1 MSEKKSTGYHTVY
14 EALGHSYR
22 TLLEKNALP
31 GRKDNNVTFNLSRR
45 AGIINL
51 YPELAEP
58 NRVFWRCDPRSP
70 EQLQQQ
76 LQLPVKKTGFRWFGG
91 GLENGV
97 DRQSII
103 GLSKTIPGALFYPSY
118 PNKGQA
124 KVYLYAV
131 ELTGGYCD
139 LDRMQRQ
146 VHRLINPDDN
156 GVIDSYYPYDP
167 RGKGEHGWCSP
178 RQLYGDVATDKLPWH
193 DVVGCWQIERK
204 LLLTREINIRAGVRI
219 TSRQATGQQV
229 LAYHSKQAQQQFELW
244 FKQQLDS
251 HYYSAAG
258 IIKLKGKAPENAKEA
273 EAYYYQRHCG
283 SCPAHYSPEHALS
296 NKQKGLLK
304 RWAGSANKG
313 RFKRQGSLSFVSRQA
328 YIDGFEY

>member
-1 MSEKKSTGYHTVY
+1 MSERKSTGYHTVY

-31 GRKDNNVTFNLSRR
+31 GPGENCIKFNLSRR
-45 AGIINL
+45 RGIIHL
-51 YPELAEP
+51 YPELAGP
-58 NRVFWRCDPRSP
+58 SRVFWRCDLRSP

-76 LQLPVKKTGFRWFGG
+76 LLLPLKSTGFSWFGG

-103 GLSKTIPGALFYPSY
+103 GLSKTIAGALFFPAYPD
-118 PNKGQA
+118 KGQE

-146 VHRLINPDDN
+146 VHRLINPDDSA
-156 GVIDSYYPYDP
+156 VIDSYYPYDP

-178 RQLYGDVATDKLPWH
+178 RHLYGDVATDKLPWH
-193 DVVGCWQIERK
+193 DVVACWQIERK
-204 LLLTREINIRAGVRI
+204 PLLTREINIRAGVRV
-219 TSRQATGQQV
+219 TNRQAAGEQV
-229 LAYHSKQAQQQFELW
+229 LIYRSNQAKEGFELW
-244 FKQQLDS
+244 FKQQREN

-258 IIKLKGKAPENAKEA
+258 IIKLKGKAPKNAREA
-273 EAYYYQRHCG
+273 ESYYYQRQ
-283 SCPAHYSPEHALS
+283 LS
-296 NKQKGLLK
+296 TH
-304 RWAGSANKG
+304 SANYSLKKQDG
-313 RFKRQGSLSFVSRQA
+313 NSPVKRRAGAGNRGWINQQGSLSFVSRKH